1 MKTSQ
6 TEHARNLI
14 ASMHALDARASEL
27 QRAADTAAL
36 EWQPPDG
43 GWSAG
48 QVFEHLCVANDSYL
62 VGLRRVLGTVS
73 VGSRG
78 DVADRMWRP
87 SFAGRLLARSMESP
101 RKLPAPKM
109 WRPAPA
115 PRPNVIAE
123 FLTRQREI
131 EQLIESSMAHD
142 WRRLRLASPVSGLI
156 RMNVGDA
163 FTVLVRH
170 AERHFRQI
178 DGRLAA
184 FAAREERPVS
194 GGPLMAGNRSADGR
208 AAVSGTPLR

>member
-6 TEHARNLI
+6 TEHARDLI
-14 ASMHALDARASEL
+14 ASMHALDVRTSEL

-36 EWQPPDG
+36 EWQPPEG

-73 VGSRG
+73 ATSRG
-78 DVADRMWRP
+78 DVADRVWRP
-87 SFAGRLLARSMESP
+87 SFAGRLLARSMDSP

-115 PRPNVIAE
+115 PRPNVIGE
-123 FLTRQREI
+123 FLTRQHEI
-131 EQLIESSMAHD
+131 EHLIESAMAHD
-142 WRRLRLASPVSGLI
+142 WRRLRLASPVSKLI

-178 DGRLAA
+178 DARLAA
-184 FAAREERPVS
+184 YAAGRESAVS
-194 GGPLMAGNRSADGR
+194 GGSLMAGNRSSDGR
-208 AAVSGTPLR
+208 AAVSGPPVG

>member
-1 MKTSQ
+1 MTTSQ

-14 ASMHALDARASEL
+14 ASMHALDARALEL
-27 QRAADTAAL
+27 QRIADTSAF
-36 EWQPPDG
+36 EWQPPEG

-48 QVFEHLCVANDSYL
+48 QVLEHLCVANDSYL

-73 VGSRG
+73 ATSRG
-78 DVADRMWRP
+78 DATDRVWRP

-101 RKLPAPKM
+101 RKLPAPKR
-109 WRPAPA
+109 WRPAPE
-115 PRPNVIAE
+115 PRPNVIGE

-131 EQLIESSMAHD
+131 EQLIESSMARD

-184 FAAREERPVS
+184 YAATRERPAS
-194 GGPLMAGNRSADGR
+194 RGPLMAGNPSSDAR
-208 AAVSGTPLR
+208 AAVSGPAVG

>member
-6 TEHARNLI
+6 TEHARDLI
-14 ASMHALDARASEL
+14 ASMHALDARASEV
-27 QRAADTAAL
+27 QRAADTSAL
-36 EWQPPDG
+36 EWQPPEG
-43 GWSAG
+43 GWRAG
-48 QVFEHLCVANDSYL
+48 QVFEHLCLANDSYL
-62 VGLRRVLGTVS
+62 VGLRRLLGTIS
-73 VGSRG
+73 ATSRG
-78 DVADRMWRP
+78 DVADRVWRP

-101 RKLPAPKM
+101 RKLRAPKM
-109 WRPAPA
+109 WRPAPV
-115 PRPNVIAE
+115 PRPNVIGE

-131 EQLIESSMAHD
+131 EQLIETSIAHD

-184 FAAREERPVS
+184 YAARRERPVS
-194 GGPLMAGNRSADGR
+194 GETLMAGDRSPDGR
-208 AAVSGTPLR
+208 AAVSGPPVG

>member
-14 ASMHALDARASEL
+14 ASMHVLDARASEL
-27 QRAADTAAL
+27 QRTADTPAF
-36 EWQPPDG
+36 EWQPPEG

-62 VGLRRVLGTVS
+62 VQLRRVLGTVS
-73 VGSRG
+73 ATSR
-78 DVADRMWRP
+78 DAVDRSWRP
-87 SFAGRLLARSMESP
+87 SLAGRLLARSMESP

-109 WRPAPA
+109 WRPAPV
-115 PRPNVIAE
+115 PRPNVIGE

-131 EQLIESSMAHD
+131 EQLIQASMAHD
-142 WRRLRLASPVSGLI
+142 WRRLRLASPISKLI

-178 DGRLAA
+178 DSRLAA
-184 FAAREERPVS
+184 YAARRERPAS
-194 GGPLMAGNRSADGR
+194 GGSLMAGDRTTDGR
-208 AAVSGTPLR
+208 AAVSGPPVG

>member
-6 TEHARNLI
+6 TEHARHLI

-27 QRAADTAAL
+27 QHAGDTSAL
-36 EWQPPDG
+36 DWQPPEG

-62 VGLRRVLGTVS
+62 VLLRRVLGTVS
-73 VGSRG
+73 ATSRG
-78 DVADRMWRP
+78 DVTGRVWRP

-101 RKLPAPKM
+101 RKLRAPKM
-109 WRPAPA
+109 YRPASA

-131 EQLIESSMAHD
+131 EQLIESSIAHD
-142 WRRLRLASPVSGLI
+142 WRRLRLASPVSRLI

-178 DGRLAA
+178 DSRLAA
-184 FAAREERPVS
+184 YAAQRERPV
-194 GGPLMAGNRSADGR
+194 PAGVGR
-208 AAVSGTPLR
+208 

>member
-1 MKTSQ
+1 MKASQ
-6 TEHARNLI
+6 TQHARALV
-14 ASMHALDARASEL
+14 ASMHALDARASDL
-27 QRAADTAAL
+27 QRAADRSAL
-36 EWQPPDG
+36 EWQPPEG

-62 VGLRRVLGTVS
+62 VALRRVLGS
-73 VGSRG
+73 VQPTTRSN
-78 DVADRMWRP
+78 VADREWRP

-101 RKLPAPKM
+101 RKLRAPKM
-109 WRPAPA
+109 YRPAPV
-115 PRPNVIAE
+115 PRPNVIGE

-142 WRRLRLASPVSGLI
+142 WRRLRLSSPVFGLI

-178 DGRLAA
+178 DGRMAA
-184 FAAREERPVS
+184 YGS
-194 GGPLMAGNRSADGR
+194 
-208 AAVSGTPLR
+208 

>member
-1 MKTSQ
+1 MKNSQ
-6 TEHARNLI
+6 TEHARDLL

-27 QRAADTAAL
+27 QRAADTSAL
-36 EWQPPDG
+36 EWQPPEG
-43 GWSAG
+43 GWTAG

-62 VGLRRVLGTVS
+62 VSLRRVLGTAS
-73 VGSRG
+73 AMSRG
-78 DVADRMWRP
+78 DVTDRAWRP

-115 PRPNVIAE
+115 PRPDVIGE

-142 WRRLRLASPVSGLI
+142 WRRLRLASPVSRLI

-184 FAAREERPVS
+184 YAAKRERPVS
-194 GGPLMAGNRSADGR
+194 GGLLMADNRSPDGR
-208 AAVSGTPLR
+208 AAASGPPVG